1 MGERQPSCQ
10 SVNQLVSHDVNQSVS
25 QWISQSANHDVSRD
39 LSKSINQPVNHWVCQ
54 SVSQSV
60 SQSVNRPCA
69 WPNDTSD
76 FLYNLIWID
85 LTSQPLTWLP
95 KIGEWMLFSTCLPL
109 LSLPLSVGPMSLD
122 SIIWDPWSLSL
133 SLSLP
138 FSTLFTSNLSTS
150 LLKNFGLIMRE
161 RNRDRD
167 RDRERRRERDLVKE
181 RVS

>member
-1 MGERQPSCQ
+1 MMSIR
-10 SVNQLVSHDVNQSVS
+10 QSVS
-25 QWISQSANHDVSRD
+25 ESVSQSIMMSVVMSVNPPISQSITES
-39 LSKSINQPVNHWVCQ
+39 VNQ

-69 WPNDTSD
+69 WPTDTSD
-76 FLYNLIWID
+76 FLYNLTWID